1 MRRRKR
7 ATEGAENE
15 RSASD
20 ARVVT
25 SRQGVTETW
34 ISLTSL
40 MQPASMALAVSPQ
53 QSQPE
58 SSTAHVDTVAVFH
71 HAGPYDAVIASRNK
85 AASGRAPMA
94 AFAKDSANMSIGGSG
109 PLLARADHSTFM
121 GNGTDEAFT
130 DYATSISGAPPTKK
144 DLALFD
150 PHRRASVIH
159 GDETVGLGTSTFLEG
174 TPAARAAVQK
184 AELESAQQNQDG
196 GLQRKKSLAQRI
208 RGINRPPR
216 GEFGPSG
223 RLTNPDAVYRDHST
237 SASMSSARNE
247 TNPFFAEYEPS
258 KDGEEQI
265 TVRKMSQAGPGS
277 PASPPL
283 PGTLE
288 RRSTTDALSGPEQ
301 QPKKSGG
308 GLLTRMKSLKGGPRS
323 RPSDRDAG
331 NAA

>member
-1 MRRRKR
+1 MR
-7 ATEGAENE
+7 AA
-15 RSASD
+15 
-20 ARVVT
+20 T
-25 SRQGVTETW
+25 SRQRLTETW

-40 MQPASMALAVSPQ
+40 MRPASMALAVSTH
-53 QSQPE
+53 QPPKVDPPVG
-58 SSTAHVDTVAVFH
+58 HVNLMPVFH
-71 HAGPYDAVIASRNK
+71 HSGPYDAVIASRNK
-85 AASGRAPMA
+85 AASGRAPLA

-109 PLLARADHSTFM
+109 PLQARADHSTFM
-121 GNGTDEAFT
+121 GNGTEEAFT

-144 DLALFD
+144 DMALFD

-184 AELESAQQNQDG
+184 AEQESALQTQEG

-208 RGINRPPR
+208 RGINSRPSQ
-216 GEFGPSG
+216 F
-223 RLTNPDAVYRDHST
+223 NPPGRDHST

-277 PASPPL
+277 PASPPF

-331 NAA
+331 I

>member
-1 MRRRKR
+1 M
-7 ATEGAENE
+7 
-15 RSASD
+15 
-20 ARVVT
+20 
-25 SRQGVTETW
+25 
-34 ISLTSL
+34 LTSL
-40 MQPASMALAVSPQ
+40 P
-53 QSQPE
+53 
-58 SSTAHVDTVAVFH
+58 VFH
-71 HAGPYDAVIASRNK
+71 HSGPYDAVIASRNK
-85 AASGRAPMA
+85 AASGRAPLA

-109 PLLARADHSTFM
+109 PLQARADHSTFM
-121 GNGTDEAFT
+121 GNGTEEAFT

-184 AELESAQQNQDG
+184 AEQESALQNQEG

-208 RGINRPPR
+208 RGMNRPPR

-223 RLTNPDAVYRDHST
+223 RLTNPEGVYRDHST

-283 PGTLE
+283 PGSLE
-288 RRSTTDALSGPEQ
+288 RRSTTDALGGPEQ

-323 RPSDRDAG
+323 RPSADRDSG

>member
-1 MRRRKR
+1 
-7 ATEGAENE
+7 
-15 RSASD
+15 
-20 ARVVT
+20 
-25 SRQGVTETW
+25 
-34 ISLTSL
+34 
-40 MQPASMALAVSPQ
+40 
-53 QSQPE
+53 
-58 SSTAHVDTVAVFH
+58 
-71 HAGPYDAVIASRNK
+71 
-85 AASGRAPMA
+85 
-94 AFAKDSANMSIGGSG
+94 MSIGGSG
-109 PLLARADHSTFM
+109 PLLSRADHSTFM
-121 GNGTDEAFT
+121 GNGTEEAFT

-184 AELESAQQNQDG
+184 AEQESAMQNQD

-208 RGINRPPR
+208 RGRGIKPPR
-216 GEFGPSG
+216 GGDIGPSG
-223 RLTNPDAVYRDHST
+223 RWTNPDAVYRDHST

-247 TNPFFAEYEPS
+247 TNPFFAEYEPG

-283 PGTLE
+283 PSPLE
-288 RRSTTDALSGPEQ
+288 RRSTTDANDP
-301 QPKKSGG
+301 PTKKSGG

-323 RPSDRDAG
+323 RPSADRDTG